1 MRARVD
7 SNRSGR
13 AVRRLTIGALALAGT
28 LAAVLP
34 AGQTASASPTRP
46 AAKALTDADLA
57 PHRPGVILVRYT
69 SDATEADRAGARSTA
84 KAAKSKKLSPRAQDT
99 EVLTLAA
106 GESVASAVTRLKG
119 KAKIRYA
126 EPDYVLT
133 TSSTSDDPYYT
144 NGSLWGMYGDA
155 TSPSNQY
162 GSGAGEAWNQGYT
175 GSSSV
180 AVGVI
185 DEGIQFTHPDL
196 AANIW
201 TNPDEIAG
209 NGIDDDA
216 NGYIDDIHGWDF
228 LNNNNTVY
236 DGNSTEGSDTHGT
249 HVSGTIG
256 GIGGNG
262 SGVAG
267 VNWAVTIVSAK
278 FLGPSGG
285 YTSDAAR
292 GLDYLTALK
301 VNKGLNIVTTSNSWG
316 GGGSSSTMLDAIN
329 RAGNQGILFVAAA
342 GNSTTNN
349 DAAGSYPSNY
359 ECTNGGTRGW
369 DCVIAVASITSTGVL
384 SSFSSYGATTVDIAA
399 PGSSVSSTYPVDSYA
414 SLSGT
419 SMATPH
425 VSGAIALCASIN
437 PALTARQLKRAVVNS
452 VKPTTGL
459 VGKVVNSGRL
469 DVGAMVAA
477 CKAPTAGVTGTP
489 TSLTAT
495 AAGAN
500 RMNLSWTDGATDEQ
514 YYEIEQ
520 APATNSVCGTF
531 ALIATIGADNTS
543 FTAGGLTGATGY
555 CFRVRAINDF
565 GGGTS
570 ATSSSALG
578 TTASPP
584 APYVCAATTFSW
596 VDSTAG
602 TPSTVVLSDDSSSS
616 VTIPFTFPY
625 FDGSYTTA
633 QISSNGFL
641 RLGSGAA
648 TSYTNVGI
656 PTSGDPDNMIA
667 LWWDDLNP
675 GAGGTVWTMTLG
687 TAPSRQFIVTWSNVP
702 MFGITGS
709 EISAQIVLDEA
720 TSAVTLQYLDTNTG
734 AAASNG
740 GASATIGLE
749 NADGSFGTQIGLNQ
763 AVVTDSSARRCT
775 NQTVNSPSVT
785 TSSLA
790 VGTTGTAYSQTV
802 AASGGTSP
810 YSWSVSAGT
819 LPAGLTLNASTGEIS
834 GLPTTAGTSSFTV
847 KVTDNAAL
855 VGTRAL
861 SIVIGTPVSVS
872 TSTLAGATVGTSY
885 SATIAATGGTGSYT
899 WALTD
904 GALPAGLSL
913 ATGTGRVTGT
923 PTAAGTANFTVTATD
938 GVGRTNAKALTITVV
953 GAIPGSFN
961 KSAPSNNASSRP
973 RNGLVLSWAASAGA
987 TSYEYCFDT
996 SRNSVCNTSWVSV
1009 GTARSATI
1017 NGLGSKTSYEWQ
1029 VRAVNG
1035 SGNRLANNGSWWKFT
1050 TVT

>member
-1 MRARVD
+1 MRARVEHKRNQRIARWVAVGALGATSVLVASVSGAD
-7 SNRSGR
+7 ASPQPSRSGSS
-13 AVRRLTIGALALAGT
+13 I
-28 LAAVLP
+28 
-34 AGQTASASPTRP
+34 
-46 AAKALTDADLA
+46 TDADLA
-57 PHRPGVILVRYT
+57 PHRPGVVLVGY
-69 SDATEADRAGARSTA
+69 SSTA
-84 KAAKSKKLSPRAQDT
+84 TLTDKAAIRASAKASSSKVLSPKAKHT
-99 EVLTLAA
+99 EVLSLAK
-106 GESVASAVTRLKG
+106 GESVAAAVARVKG
-119 KAKIRYA
+119 TKGVRYV
-126 EPDYVLT
+126 EPDYLLT
-133 TSSTSDDPYYT
+133 TAATSNDPYYT
-144 NGSLWGMYGDA
+144 NGSLWGMQGDG
-155 TSPSNQY
+155 TSPANEF
-162 GSGAGEAWNQGYT
+162 GSAAGEAWAQGHT
-175 GSSSV
+175 GSRSV

-185 DEGIQFTHPDL
+185 DEGIQFAHPDL
-196 AANIW
+196 AANVW

-216 NGYIDDIHGWDF
+216 NGYVDDIHGWDF
-228 LNNNNTVY
+228 LNNNNTVF

-267 VNWAVTIVSAK
+267 VNWAVTLVSAK

-285 YTSDAAR
+285 YTSDAAE
-292 GLDYLTALK
+292 GIIYLTSLK
-301 VNKGLNIVTTSNSWG
+301 TSKGLNIVATSNSWG
-316 GGGSSSTMLDAIN
+316 GGGSSSAMLDAIN
-329 RAGNQGILFVAAA
+329 SAGDQGILFVAAA

-359 ECTNGGTRGW
+359 ECTKGGTRGW
-369 DCVIAVASITSTGVL
+369 DCVIAVASLTSSGAL

-399 PGSSVSSTYPVDSYA
+399 PGSGVWSTYPVDTYS

-437 PALTARQLKRAVVNS
+437 PSLTARQLKRAVVNS
-452 VKPTTGL
+452 VKPTSGL

-489 TSLTAT
+489 TSLSAT
-495 AAGAN
+495 ASGAN
-500 RMNLSWTDGATDEQ
+500 RVNLSWTDGATDEQ

-520 APATNSVCGTF
+520 APATNSVCGTY
-531 ALIATIGADNTS
+531 ALVATVGADNTS
-543 FTAGGLTGATGY
+543 FTAGGLTGATSY

-570 ATSSSALG
+570 ATSDAATG

-596 VDSTAG
+596 IDSTAG
-602 TPSTVVLSDDSSSS
+602 TPSTVVLSDDSSAS
-616 VTIPFTFPY
+616 VTIPFSFPY
-625 FDGSYTTA
+625 FDSTFTTA

-648 TSYTNVGI
+648 TSYVNVGI
-656 PTSGDPDNMIA
+656 PTAGDPDNMIA

-687 TAPSRQFIVTWSNVP
+687 SSPARQFVITWSNVP
-702 MFGITGS
+702 MFGVTGS

-720 TSAVTLQYLDTNTG
+720 TGAVTLQYLDTVTG
-734 AAASNG
+734 ASASNG

-790 VGTTGTAYSQTV
+790 VGTVGAAYSQSV
-802 AASGGTSP
+802 AATGGTTP
-810 YSWSVSAGT
+810 YTWSISSGA
-819 LPAGLTLNASTGEIS
+819 LPAGLSLNASSGEIS
-834 GLPTTAGTSSFTV
+834 GLPTTAGTSNFTV

-855 VGTRAL
+855 IGTRAL

-872 TSTLAGATVGTSY
+872 TSTLAGATVGASY

-899 WALTD
+899 WALTG
-904 GALPAGLSL
+904 GALPAGLSI

-923 PTAAGTANFTVTATD
+923 PTTAGTANFTVTATD
-938 GVGRTNAKALTITVV
+938 GVGRTSAKPLSITVS

-961 KSAPSNNASSRP
+961 KSTPSNNASSRP

-987 TSYEYCFDT
+987 VSYEYCIDT
-996 SRNSVCNTSWVSV
+996 SRNSTCNSSWVSV
-1009 GTARSATI
+1009 GSARSVTL
-1017 NGLGSKTSYEWQ
+1017 GLLASKTSHEWQ
-1029 VRAVNG
+1029 VRAVNTTG
-1035 SGNRLANNGSWWKFT
+1035 TRVANNGTWWKFT
-1050 TVT
+1050 TAT

>member
-1 MRARVD
+1 MRARVEHKRNQRIARWVAVGALGATSVLVASVSGAD
-7 SNRSGR
+7 ASPQPSRSGSS
-13 AVRRLTIGALALAGT
+13 I
-28 LAAVLP
+28 
-34 AGQTASASPTRP
+34 
-46 AAKALTDADLA
+46 TDADLA
-57 PHRPGVILVRYT
+57 PHRPGVVLVGYSNT
-69 SDATEADRAGARSTA
+69 ATLTDKAAIRASA
-84 KAAKSKKLSPRAQDT
+84 KASSSKVLSPKAKHT
-99 EVLTLAA
+99 EVLSLAK
-106 GESVASAVTRLKG
+106 GESVAAAVARVKG
-119 KAKIRYA
+119 TKGVRYV
-126 EPDYVLT
+126 EPDYLLT
-133 TSSTSDDPYYT
+133 TAATSNDPYYT
-144 NGSLWGMYGDA
+144 NGSLWGMQGDG
-155 TSPSNQY
+155 TSPANEF
-162 GSGAGEAWNQGYT
+162 GSAAGEAWAQGHT
-175 GSSSV
+175 GSRSV

-185 DEGIQFTHPDL
+185 DEGIQFAHPDL
-196 AANIW
+196 AANVW

-216 NGYIDDIHGWDF
+216 NGYVDDIHGWDF
-228 LNNNNTVY
+228 LNNNNTVF

-267 VNWAVTIVSAK
+267 VNWAVTLVSAK

-285 YTSDAAR
+285 YTSDAAE
-292 GLDYLTALK
+292 GIIYLTSLK
-301 VNKGLNIVTTSNSWG
+301 TSKGLNIVATSNSWG
-316 GGGSSSTMLDAIN
+316 GGGSSSAMLDAIN
-329 RAGNQGILFVAAA
+329 SAGDQGILFVAAA

-359 ECTNGGTRGW
+359 ECTKGGTRGW
-369 DCVIAVASITSTGVL
+369 DCVIAVASLTSSGAL

-399 PGSSVSSTYPVDSYA
+399 PGSGVWSTYPVDTYS

-437 PALTARQLKRAVVNS
+437 PSLTARQLKRAVVNS
-452 VKPTTGL
+452 VKPTSGL

-489 TSLTAT
+489 TSLSAT
-495 AAGAN
+495 ASGAN

-531 ALIATIGADNTS
+531 ALIATVGADNTS
-543 FTAGGLTGATGY
+543 FTAGGLTGATSY

-570 ATSSSALG
+570 ATSDAATG

-596 VDSTAG
+596 IDSTAG
-602 TPSTVVLSDDSSSS
+602 TPSTVVLSDDSSAS
-616 VTIPFTFPY
+616 VTIPFSFPY
-625 FDGSYTTA
+625 FDSTFTTA

-648 TSYTNVGI
+648 TSYVNVGI
-656 PTSGDPDNMIA
+656 PTAGDPDNMIA

-687 TAPSRQFIVTWSNVP
+687 SSPARQFVITWSNVP
-702 MFGITGS
+702 MFGVTGS

-720 TSAVTLQYLDTNTG
+720 TGAVTLQYLDTVTG
-734 AAASNG
+734 ASASNG

-790 VGTTGTAYSQTV
+790 VGTVGAAYSQSV
-802 AASGGTSP
+802 AATGGTTP
-810 YSWSVSAGT
+810 YTWSISSGA
-819 LPAGLTLNASTGEIS
+819 LPAGLSLNASSGEIS
-834 GLPTTAGTSSFTV
+834 GLPTTAGTSNFTV

-855 VGTRAL
+855 IGTRAL

-872 TSTLAGATVGTSY
+872 TSTLAGATVGASY

-899 WALTD
+899 WALTG
-904 GALPAGLSL
+904 GALPAGLSI

-923 PTAAGTANFTVTATD
+923 PTTAGTANFTVTATD
-938 GVGRTNAKALTITVV
+938 GVGRTSAKPLSITVS

-961 KSAPSNNASSRP
+961 KSTPSNNASSRP

-987 TSYEYCFDT
+987 VSYEYCIDT
-996 SRNSVCNTSWVSV
+996 SRNSTCNSSWVSV
-1009 GTARSATI
+1009 GSARSVTL
-1017 NGLGSKTSYEWQ
+1017 GLLASKTSHEWQ
-1029 VRAVNG
+1029 VRAVNTTG
-1035 SGNRLANNGSWWKFT
+1035 TRVANNGTWWKFT
-1050 TVT
+1050 TAT